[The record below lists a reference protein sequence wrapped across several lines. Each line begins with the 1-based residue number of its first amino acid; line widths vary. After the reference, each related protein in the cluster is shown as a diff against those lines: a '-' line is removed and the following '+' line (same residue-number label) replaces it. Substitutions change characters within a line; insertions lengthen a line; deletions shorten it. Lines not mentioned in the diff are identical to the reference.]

1 VFAYAKACNP
11 LPPSGARP
19 HVLLTFS
26 EHSGEWGFVVLWG
39 PKNRPGYNH
48 PLMSH
53 ATRSRPRPR
62 RRVYPATRLAVL
74 TLVAVCLFGV
84 GCGPPKRLAQTSD
97 RPNLVLILTDD
108 LDAGLLQDHP
118 ADYPSLRQLAAE
130 GTTFENA
137 FVTDPLC
144 CPSRATTLRGQ
155 YAHNH
160 QILGNWAPQGGARK
174 FRDLGHEDSTVA
186 TWLRDEGYRTALVGK
201 YMNDYYGD
209 RVPVGWDDW
218 YAITGGHLSEDLNEN
233 GRAHHYDPGR
243 HHLDDVLAEKASG
256 YVRHAPDNGAPFF
269 MWVGTKAPHAPAA
282 PAPRHEGASPDARL
296 PRSPSFDE
304 EDVSDKPDWVRD
316 NRPLGQNQIA
326 PMQDLYRKRLQS
338 MLAVDDMVGD
348 LVDALRRSG
357 ELDDTYIFFT
367 SDNGWHAGE
376 HRLTPGKWTAYEEDI
391 RVPLMVRGP
400 GVPEGKKLPHTVLNN
415 DLAPTFADLA
425 GADPPKFVDGRSLA
439 PLLDGTPTPEEDWRR
454 RFLVEAATELGPT
467 AVPPLSGDP
476 LPEDWRRAPREDWGR
491 PGLEAVRTGDHL
503 YVEYGNDERELYD
516 LRKDPYQLND
526 RYEAAQPELVRRL
539 RGRLEALRGCS
550 GDDCRAA
557 ENGY

>member
-1 VFAYAKACNP
+1 
-11 LPPSGARP
+11 
-19 HVLLTFS
+19 
-26 EHSGEWGFVVLWG
+26 
-39 PKNRPGYNH
+39 
-48 PLMSH
+48 MSH

-62 RRVYPATRLAVL
+62 RRVYPATRLAFL

-97 RPNLVLILTDD
+97 HPNLVLILTDD

-233 GRAHHYDPGR
+233 GRVRHYDPGR
-243 HHLDDVLAEKASG
+243 HHLDDVLAERATG
-256 YVRHAPDNGAPFF
+256 YVRQSPGNVAPFF
-269 MWVGTKAPHAPAA
+269 MWTGTQAPHAPAT
-282 PAPRHEGASPDARL
+282 PAPRHKDALKDVEL
-296 PRSPSFDE
+296 PRPPSFDE

-316 NRPLGQNQIA
+316 NRPLGQNQIV

-415 DLAPTFADLA
+415 GLAPTFADMA

-454 RFLVEAATELGPT
+454 RFLIEAATELGPT

-476 LPEDWRRAPREDWGR
+476 LPEDRRRAPREEWGR

-503 YVEYGNDERELYD
+503 YVEYDNGERELYD
-516 LRKDPYQLND
+516 LSEDPYQLND

-539 RGRLEALRGCS
+539 RGRLGALRGCS
-550 GDDCRAA
+550 EDDCRVA